1 MRGQSGQERGHVS
14 PSAHPKSGLPLVQNR
29 RASGVKLLNV
39 FIFLLFIWLHF
50 VLAAACRIFSC
61 TLWDLDP

>member
-1 MRGQSGQERGHVS
+1 MRGQSGQERGHVP

-39 FIFLLFIWLHF
+39 FIFYYLFG
-50 VLAAACRIFSC
+50 C
-61 TLWDLDP
+61 TLS